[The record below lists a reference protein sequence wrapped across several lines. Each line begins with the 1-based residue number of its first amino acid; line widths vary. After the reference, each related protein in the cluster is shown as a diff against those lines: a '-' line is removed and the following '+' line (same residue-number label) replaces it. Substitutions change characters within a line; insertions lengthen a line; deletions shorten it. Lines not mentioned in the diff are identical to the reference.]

1 MMMTMIMIT
10 IMMTIFFEGEEASS
24 ARLGVSKEDAGKNGV
39 KPVICIDH
47 H

>member
-1 MMMTMIMIT
+1 MVMIMIMIT

-24 ARLGVSKEDAGKNGV
+24 ARFGVSQEDAGKDGV
-39 KPVICIDH
+39 KPVICISH